1 MNENLDTP
9 SQPLDSPEPIS
20 NTDEN
25 FAFSLEKKSEIQY
38 SAHVPDM
45 PRVEDT
51 IEPAIEQVELGEEA
65 KPTAKIEIPAVGDS
79 LAMPYDPTLLEW
91 LFDLLQGKRPISALI
106 RQAELAPI
114 EAQQQINDETERL
127 PDSTPQEQELSIA
140 TTQTAKELSPTTS
153 INLQDTLRSWLIVL
167 TFSLALFAQWC
178 LMPEQRE
185 SQTTTGILLYILSAV
200 ALVSAVFVGVWKVP
214 QLQPDVPA
222 TFSQQFRKI
231 PLGMGVVSSLI
242 AFALYS
248 GNRFTRT
255 NLTFSIIALICFAIA
270 IWYPE
275 LSMRQAFLQ
284 TWKNRPKFPFHV
296 TVNSIFILVALAA
309 GVSIFFRMYRLDSV
323 PPDMIS
329 DHAEKLFDVSDLLNG
344 QYKIFF
350 ERNTGREAVQ
360 FYTIAFFVKFFNTGL
375 TFLSMKLGTSILG
388 LLALIYLFLLA
399 KETSNWQTA
408 LLAVFLCGIA
418 YWPNVQARFALRY
431 MYTGFFIAPVLYHL
445 IIGLRRGKIFQFALS
460 GIFLGLGLQGYSS
473 FRLVPV
479 LVLAIVT
486 IYLLHQNNRKLQ
498 RQAIWG
504 LGVLIVFSL
513 VVFTPLLNYMLSEN
527 GQAVM
532 ARANRTLIPEAGQQ
546 VNILSTFLDNEWKV
560 LTMFFYSNGNTWPH
574 SIPFH
579 PAMDLVTAALYFLGF
594 SLVLIRYFQ
603 NRHWFDLSL
612 LASLVIMLLPSSLS
626 IAFPA
631 ENPSLNRTTGAI
643 FPAFLIAAIGLEGW
657 ARAFWLRLQNGFGHW
672 LATRLVVAITG
683 ILLFWSALNNYDM
696 LFNQYNTQF
705 TNSAWNTRQMGD
717 IARTLINSGLSKDA
731 VWVMTYP
738 HWADSRNVALTS
750 GVGARDIVL
759 DKDGIQF
766 TTAIPGQKLFFVKPP
781 DVNQGENDVAYQQL
795 QVLRQTYPEHIETL
809 VPAKVPGREFILFWV
824 LK

>member
-9 SQPLDSPEPIS
+9 SQPFGSHEPVFG
-20 NTDEN
+20 TDEN
-25 FAFSLEKKSEIQY
+25 SAFSLEKKSTTQP
-38 SAHVPDM
+38 SAHAPS
-45 PRVEDT
+45 PTHLEDT
-51 IEPAIEQVELGEEA
+51 IEPATEQVEVGEEA
-65 KPTAKIEIPAVGDS
+65 KPFAEIEIPAVVDS
-79 LAMPYDPTLLEW
+79 PATPNDPTLLEW
-91 LFDLLQGKRPISALI
+91 LFDLFQGKRPVPALI
-106 RQAELAPI
+106 RPAELAPI
-114 EAQQQINDETERL
+114 EAQPQINDETETL
-127 PDSTPQEQELSIA
+127 PDSTRQEQERSIA
-140 TTQTAKELSPTTS
+140 TAQSTKELTPTAS
-153 INLQDTLRSWLIVL
+153 ISLQDTLRSWLIVL

-200 ALVSAVFVGVWKVP
+200 TLVSAVLVGVWKVP
-214 QLQPDVPA
+214 QLLPDVPA
-222 TFSQQFRKI
+222 SFSQQFRKL

-255 NLTFSIIALICFAIA
+255 NLTFSIIALLCFALS

-275 LSMRQAFLQ
+275 LSWRQAFAQ
-284 TWKNRPKFPFHV
+284 AWKNRPKFPFQV
-296 TVNSIFILVALAA
+296 TVNSIFLLVVLAT

-344 QYKIFF
+344 EYKIFF

-388 LLALIYLFLLA
+388 LFALIYLFLLA

-408 LLAVFLCGIA
+408 VLAVLLCGIA

-445 IIGLRRGKIFQFALS
+445 IVGLRRGKIFQFALS

-473 FRLVPV
+473 FRLVPILVV
-479 LVLAIVT
+479 LIVAI
-486 IYLLHQNNRKLQ
+486 YMLHQSNRKLQ
-498 RQAIWG
+498 MQALWG
-504 LGVLIVFSL
+504 LGVLVIFSL
-513 VVFTPLLNYMLSEN
+513 VIFSPLLNYMLSEN

-532 ARANRTLIPEAGQQ
+532 ARANRTLIPDAGQQ
-546 VNILSTFLDNEWKV
+546 VNVLGTFLDNEWKV

-579 PAMDLVTAALYFLGF
+579 PAMDLVTAALYFIGF
-594 SLVLIRYFQ
+594 IVVTIRYVQ
-603 NRHWFDLSL
+603 NRHWFDLGL
-612 LASLVIMLLPSSLS
+612 LVSLVIMLLPSSLS

-738 HWADSRNVALTS
+738 HWADSRNVALAS
-750 GVGARDIVL
+750 GIGARDVVL

-781 DVNQGENDVAYQQL
+781 DVNQGENDPAFQQL
-795 QVLRQTYPEHIETL
+795 QLLRQTYPDHIETL